1 MLSLLESKGILD
13 DLEQLDPVL
22 EDDPKSFEL
31 VAPPTSESRG
41 FSVEKRADDMFSRGH
56 LEEIFED
63 VSSMLRFIQFLSDH
77 RPNSIPLLTY
87 YLDALKALKAIKY
100 ANALAEGL
108 LPING
113 LEFTNARVDRTLNA
127 SLEKRALVAFDALVN
142 EDLPAYISH
151 VFVQEVSLSLKQRVT
166 GSMPIHLREASNGLA
181 EVFCLTDPSREDN
194 PIVFASEEF
203 HRTTQYGV
211 DYTIGRNCRFLQGPK
226 TSRNSI
232 NRLKEGIR
240 LGKEMKELFIN

>member
-1 MLSLLESKGILD
+1 MLSPLQSKSLLDES
-13 DLEQLDPVL
+13 EQLDPVL

-31 VAPPTSESRG
+31 VAPPVNVPRG
-41 FSVEKRADDMFSRGH
+41 FSVEQRADDMFSRAH

-63 VSSMLRFIQFLSDH
+63 VQSMLRFIQFLSDH

-108 LPING
+108 LPITG
-113 LEFTNARVDRTLNA
+113 LDFTNTNVDRTINA

-166 GSMPIHLREASNGLA
+166 GTMPVHLRETSNGLA

-211 DYTIGRNCRFLQGPK
+211 DYAIGRNCRFLQGPK

-232 NRLKEGIR
+232 NRLADGVKQ
-240 LGKEMKELFIN
+240 GKEVNELFIN